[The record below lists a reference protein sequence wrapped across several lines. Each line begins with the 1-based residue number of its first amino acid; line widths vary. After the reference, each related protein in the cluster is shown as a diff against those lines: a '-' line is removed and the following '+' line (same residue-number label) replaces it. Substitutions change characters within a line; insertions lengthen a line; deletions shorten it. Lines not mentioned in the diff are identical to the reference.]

1 VESRTHNK
9 NGTEPKSDTRR
20 TKTLKSK
27 IMKKITAKFDK
38 VLNASPFPGHV
49 EHAPD
54 ASKQVVYNSKDQP
67 MPFADLT
74 GNYQRNKGIPSKS
87 FKDSKVYIV
96 GSGIAGLSAAYY
108 FMRDGHISGE
118 NILFLDKLSVKG
130 GSLDGAG
137 NAKDGYLVRG
147 GREMEMTYENLWD
160 ILQDIPA
167 IEMPAPYSV
176 LDEFR
181 LLNDNDP
188 NYSKARLIHNNGEIQ
203 DFSKFG
209 LDKLDQLAIVRLL
222 LKKKE
227 DLDDMTV
234 EDYFSSSFLKST
246 FWTLFRTMF
255 AFENWHSVL
264 ECKLYLHRFLHLT
277 DGFKDLSCLVFPK
290 YNQYDSFVKPLT
302 DHLKSKGVK
311 IQFDTLVK
319 DLDIQINTEG
329 KVVRGIITQQKDKEV
344 TIPVTENDFV
354 IVTTASMTEDTSY
367 GDNKNAT
374 IEAINTN
381 ESGESSG
388 WQLWKNLATKSA
400 EFGKPE
406 KFCSAI
412 EKSSWQSAT
421 LTCRPSALTE
431 KIKEY
436 CVNDPY
442 SGKAATGG
450 IVSITD
456 SNWLMSFTINRQP
469 HFPEQPDDVL
479 VIWVYALFM
488 NKDGNYNKKTMPQST
503 GNEILSELCFHIG
516 LEDQIDTIIEN
527 TIIKTSFMPYITSMF
542 MPRAEGDRPHIVLSG
557 SKNLGL
563 VGQFVETNNDVVFT
577 VETSVRTARIAVYK
591 LMNLN
596 KQVPDIAASQ
606 YDIRQLLKATKA
618 LNDYKPFL
626 GESVLKRILK
636 NTYFE
641 HILPAGEENEEDEE
655 HHDSFFSEQL
665 DKLKDWA
672 KGL

>member
-1 VESRTHNK
+1 
-9 NGTEPKSDTRR
+9 
-20 TKTLKSK
+20 
-27 IMKKITAKFDK
+27 MKKITTKFDK
-38 VLNASPFPGHV
+38 VLNASPFSGNV
-49 EHAPD
+49 EHEPD
-54 ASKQVVYNSKDQP
+54 ASKEVVRSSKDQP

-96 GSGIAGLSAAYY
+96 GTGIAGLAAAYY
-108 FMRDGHISGE
+108 FIRDGHITGE
-118 NILFLDKLSVKG
+118 NIVFLDKLSIEG
-130 GSLDGAG
+130 GSLDGVG

-167 IEMPAPYSV
+167 VEMPSPYSV

-209 LDKLDQLAIVRLL
+209 LDKLDQLAIVKLL

-234 EDYFSSSFLKST
+234 EDYFSSSFLKSN
-246 FWTLFRTMF
+246 FWTFFRTMF

-302 DHLKSKGVK
+302 EHLKSKGVK

-319 DLDIQINTEG
+319 DLDMQINKEG
-329 KVVRGIITQQKDKEV
+329 KVVKGIITQQKNKEV
-344 TIPVTENDFV
+344 MIPVTENDYV
-354 IVTTASMTEDTSY
+354 IITTASMTEDTAY
-367 GDNKNAT
+367 GDNTNVA
-374 IEAINTN
+374 IQAINNN
-381 ESGESSG
+381 ESGKSAG
-388 WQLWKNLATKSA
+388 WQLWKNLATKSI
-400 EFGKPE
+400 EFGRPE
-406 KFCSAI
+406 KFCSSI
-412 EKSSWQSAT
+412 EKSSWESAT

-442 SGKAATGG
+442 SGKSATGG

-479 VIWVYALFM
+479 VIWLYALFM
-488 NKDGNYNKKTMPQST
+488 DKDGNYTKKTMPQST

-516 LEDQIDTIIEN
+516 LEDQIDSIIEN
-527 TIIKTSFMPYITSMF
+527 TIIKTSFMPYITAMF
-542 MPRAEGDRPHIVLSG
+542 MPRAAGDRPKIVLNG
-557 SKNLGL
+557 CKNLGL
-563 VGQFVETNNDVVFT
+563 VGQFVETHNDVVFT

-591 LMNLN
+591 LLNLN
-596 KQVPDIAASQ
+596 KQVPDIAAGQ

-626 GESVLKRILK
+626 GEGVLKLLLK

-641 HILPAGEENEEDEE
+641 HILPVGEADEE
-655 HHDSFFSEQL
+655 HHDSFFSEPL
-665 DKLKDWA
+665 EKLKEWA
-672 KGL
+672 KSFMH

>member
-1 VESRTHNK
+1 MEN
-9 NGTEPKSDTRR
+9 
-20 TKTLKSK
+20 
-27 IMKKITAKFDK
+27 ITTKFDK
-38 VLNASPFPGHV
+38 VLSASPFSGNVAHD
-49 EHAPD
+49 PD
-54 ASKQVVYNSKDQP
+54 ASKEVVKNSKDSP

-74 GNYQRNKGIPSKS
+74 GNYQRNKGVPSKS

-108 FMRDGHISGE
+108 FIRDGHILGE
-118 NILFLDKLSVKG
+118 NIVFLDKLSIEG
-130 GSLDGAG
+130 GSLDGVG

-167 IEMPAPYSV
+167 IEMPSPYSV

-209 LDKLDQLAIVRLL
+209 LDKLDQLAIVKLL

-227 DLDDMTV
+227 DLDNMTV
-234 EDYFSSSFLKST
+234 EDYFSSSFLKSN
-246 FWTLFRTMF
+246 FWTFFRTMF

-302 DHLKSKGVK
+302 EHLKSKGVK

-319 DLDIQINTEG
+319 DLDMQINTEG
-329 KVVRGIITQQKDKEV
+329 KVVKGIITQQKDAAI
-344 TIPVTENDFV
+344 TIPVTENDYV

-367 GDNKNAT
+367 GDNTNA
-374 IEAINTN
+374 AIQAIDNN
-381 ESGESSG
+381 ERGKSAG

-400 EFGKPE
+400 EFGRPE
-406 KFCSAI
+406 KFCSSI
-412 EKSSWQSAT
+412 EKSCWESAT

-431 KIKEY
+431 KMKEY

-469 HFPEQPDDVL
+469 HFPDQPDDVL
-479 VIWVYALFM
+479 VVWVYALFM
-488 NKDGNYNKKTMPQST
+488 DQVGNFTKKTMPQST

-516 LEDQIDTIIEN
+516 LEDQIDSIIKN
-527 TIIKTSFMPYITSMF
+527 TIVKTSFMPYITSMF
-542 MPRAEGDRPHIVLSG
+542 MPRAAGDRPKIVLDG
-557 SKNLGL
+557 CKNLGL
-563 VGQFVETNNDVVFT
+563 VGQFVETHNDVVFT

-591 LMNLN
+591 LLNLN
-596 KQVPDIAASQ
+596 KQVPDIAAGQ

-618 LNDYKPFL
+618 LNDYKPFI
-626 GESVLKRILK
+626 GEGVLKLILK

-641 HILPAGEENEEDEE
+641 HILPVGEANDEQ
-655 HHDSFFSEQL
+655 HDSLFHEPL
-665 DKLKDWA
+665 EKLKEWA
-672 KGL
+672 KNFMD